1 MHVHMGILHSVVI
14 FASVIV
20 WGFFWR
26 VLAAHNAGNA
36 LGQGMSF
43 IY

>member
-1 MHVHMGILHSVVI
+1 MHIHTGILEMLRI
-14 FASVIV
+14 FASVV
-20 WGFFWR
+20 VVGFFYR
-26 VLAAHNAGNA
+26 IIAAHNHSNA